1 MDGSIP
7 CLTLDHVSRHF
18 GGLRAVD
25 LVSLTVEPGER
36 HAFIGPNGAGKTTLF
51 NLISGELPAT
61 EGTITLFGEKITR
74 LPPYRRAARGIARTF
89 QITKLFAELTVL
101 ENMLV
106 ACEALDRRK
115 FTMHRPLS
123 SYPDL
128 VERAAS
134 RLGEFG
140 LLSIRQKLTANIS
153 YGDQRKLEV
162 ALAMAGWPR
171 LLLLDEPMAGL
182 APAERDS
189 MLGLLEKLD
198 RSTTVLLVEH
208 DMDVV
213 FGFAEHV
220 TVLHQGKVLATGR
233 RDDVRANP
241 TVQQSYLGTV
251 APESTQAQSPRRA
264 APPAGRFTRA
274 PEVGIL
280 DVIDIH
286 TYYGNSHVLHGVTL
300 QVERGTVSAVLGR
313 NGVGKTTLC
322 RSLVGLTSA
331 RRGRIVFDQV
341 EITRLPPHRI
351 SAMRMGL
358 VPQGRRIF
366 SSLTVYENLA
376 IAAREHG
383 DANHWSVRKVFD
395 LFPRLE
401 ERRQHRGNELSG
413 GEQQML
419 AIARALVANPLFL
432 VLDEPTEG
440 LAPALVAEVAGLIR
454 RLKAEGT
461 SILLVEQNA
470 AFTVTVA
477 DRVHVMSKGAIVHSS
492 DPAALWENEEIKA
505 KLLGIPP
512 TDTRAEDFLGR
523 ES

>member
-1 MDGSIP
+1 MAAFGR
-7 CLTLDHVSRHF
+7 LTSCP
-18 GGLRAVD
+18 
-25 LVSLTVEPGER
+25 SLWSPAER

-162 ALAMAGWPR
+162 ALTMAGWPR

-220 TVLHQGKVLATGR
+220 TVLHQGKVLADRTSR
-233 RDDVRANP
+233 
-241 TVQQSYLGTV
+241 
-251 APESTQAQSPRRA
+251 RRA
-264 APPAGRFTRA
+264 RKSHRA
-274 PEVGIL
+274 
-280 DVIDIH
+280 
-286 TYYGNSHVLHGVTL
+286 
-300 QVERGTVSAVLGR
+300 
-313 NGVGKTTLC
+313 
-322 RSLVGLTSA
+322 
-331 RRGRIVFDQV
+331 
-341 EITRLPPHRI
+341 
-351 SAMRMGL
+351 
-358 VPQGRRIF
+358 
-366 SSLTVYENLA
+366 
-376 IAAREHG
+376 
-383 DANHWSVRKVFD
+383 
-395 LFPRLE
+395 
-401 ERRQHRGNELSG
+401 
-413 GEQQML
+413 
-419 AIARALVANPLFL
+419 
-432 VLDEPTEG
+432 
-440 LAPALVAEVAGLIR
+440 
-454 RLKAEGT
+454 
-461 SILLVEQNA
+461 
-470 AFTVTVA
+470 
-477 DRVHVMSKGAIVHSS
+477 
-492 DPAALWENEEIKA
+492 A
-505 KLLGIPP
+505 KLPRDGGP
-512 TDTRAEDFLGR
+512 
-523 ES
+523 